1 MKNFAVGMLLA
12 VSMMLAGC
20 GSNSKSGTI
29 NGNWTASLTDSSNG
43 TQVFAFTT
51 SVIQNSDGTL
61 SISNFT
67 FSTNSSCFVSGDT
80 ESGTFAL
87 SGIALGTIV
96 LLLGYHLL
104 RVTRREEAVIGGRP
118 QLAANSAKT
127 EGKEVKADAKADPP
141 ARYTL
146 GPQDQLKI
154 TVFDE
159 PDLSNIYRVDS
170 DGYITFPMI
179 NRVTASGLTPA
190 ELQDRIRTMLASGY
204 IRNPQVRVEVEGY
217 KSQSIIVGGEV
228 RSPGKIPMTGTMTLI
243 EALAAAGSPTS
254 SAASEVIVSRQ
265 KRGPNGVIPNEND
278 VEIIRVNLKEIQLG
292 RAGRDIQ
299 LQDGD
304 IINVPKAQTLYMSGA
319 VRNQGAII
327 YEPGMTVQQAIA
339 VAGGLTDRGSDRRIK
354 ADRIMSDGKVAEVSL
369 RLEDKVQPNDTIKI
383 ANKIF

>member
-1 MKNFAVGMLLA
+1 MPLLA
-12 VSMMLAGC
+12 A
-20 GSNSKSGTI
+20 
-29 NGNWTASLTDSSNG
+29 
-43 TQVFAFTT
+43 
-51 SVIQNSDGTL
+51 
-61 SISNFT
+61 
-67 FSTNSSCFVSGDT
+67 
-80 ESGTFAL
+80 
-87 SGIALGTIV
+87 
-96 LLLGYHLL
+96 LLLTLTTAAQL
-104 RVTRREEAVIGGRP
+104 PAVP
-118 QLAANSAKT
+118 PSPNQPP
-127 EGKEVKADAKADPP
+127 KADAKADQP

-170 DGYITFPMI
+170 DGYVTFPMI
-179 NRVTASGLTPA
+179 NRVTATGLTPA

>member
-1 MKNFAVGMLLA
+1 MPLIAALF
-12 VSMMLAGC
+12 
-20 GSNSKSGTI
+20 
-29 NGNWTASLTDSSNG
+29 
-43 TQVFAFTT
+43 
-51 SVIQNSDGTL
+51 
-61 SISNFT
+61 
-67 FSTNSSCFVSGDT
+67 
-80 ESGTFAL
+80 FAL
-87 SGIALGTIV
+87 TTATQPPTV
-96 LLLGYHLL
+96 PPAPNQP
-104 RVTRREEAVIGGRP
+104 RKP
-118 QLAANSAKT
+118 
-127 EGKEVKADAKADPP
+127 DAKADQP

-154 TVFDE
+154 SVFDE
-159 PDLSNIYRVDS
+159 PDLTNIYRVDS
-170 DGYITFPMI
+170 DGFLTFPLI
-179 NRVTASGLTPA
+179 NRVAASGLTPS
-190 ELQDRIRTMLASGY
+190 ELQDRIRTMLTLY

-217 KSQSIIVGGEV
+217 KSQSVIIGGEV
-228 RSPGKIPMTGTMTLI
+228 RAPGKIPMTGTMTLI

-265 KRGPNGVIPNEND
+265 KRGPNGAVVTDD

-304 IINVPKAQTLYMSGA
+304 IINVPKAQTLYVYGA

-354 ADRIMSDGKVAEVSL
+354 ADRVMPDGKVTEVSL
-369 RLEDKVQPNDTIKI
+369 RLEDKVQPNDTIKV

>member
-1 MKNFAVGMLLA
+1 MPL
-12 VSMMLAGC
+12 
-20 GSNSKSGTI
+20 
-29 NGNWTASLTDSSNG
+29 
-43 TQVFAFTT
+43 
-51 SVIQNSDGTL
+51 
-61 SISNFT
+61 
-67 FSTNSSCFVSGDT
+67 
-80 ESGTFAL
+80 
-87 SGIALGTIV
+87 IAA
-96 LLLGYHLL
+96 LLLTL
-104 RVTRREEAVIGGRP
+104 TAAQSPAVQP
-118 QLAANSAKT
+118 PPSQPP
-127 EGKEVKADAKADPP
+127 KADAKSDQP

-159 PDLSNIYRVDS
+159 PELSNIYRVDS
-170 DGYITFPMI
+170 DGFVTFPMI
-179 NRVTASGLTPA
+179 NRVAASGLTPG
-190 ELQDRIRTMLASGY
+190 ELQDRIRTMLADY
-204 IRNPQVRVEVEGY
+204 IRKPQVRVEVEGY
-217 KSQSIIVGGEV
+217 KSQSVIIGGEV

-265 KRGPNGVIPNEND
+265 KRSATGIVPNEND

-304 IINVPKAQTLYMSGA
+304 IINVPKAQTLYVTGA

-354 ADRIMSDGKVAEVSL
+354 ADRIMPDGKVAEVSL

>member
-1 MKNFAVGMLLA
+1 MPL
-12 VSMMLAGC
+12 
-20 GSNSKSGTI
+20 
-29 NGNWTASLTDSSNG
+29 
-43 TQVFAFTT
+43 
-51 SVIQNSDGTL
+51 
-61 SISNFT
+61 
-67 FSTNSSCFVSGDT
+67 
-80 ESGTFAL
+80 
-87 SGIALGTIV
+87 IAA
-96 LLLGYHLL
+96 LLL
-104 RVTRREEAVIGGRP
+104 T
-118 QLAANSAKT
+118 LATAAQQPTIQSRT
-127 EGKEVKADAKADPP
+127 DQPPKADAKSDQP

-170 DGYITFPMI
+170 DGFITFPMI
-179 NRVTASGLTPA
+179 NRVAASGLTPP

-217 KSQSIIVGGEV
+217 KSQSVIIGGEV

-265 KRGPNGVIPNEND
+265 KRGPNGVVTNEND

-292 RAGRDIQ
+292 RAGRDVQ

-304 IINVPKAQTLYMSGA
+304 IINVPKAQTLYLTGA

-339 VAGGLTDRGSDRRIK
+339 VAGG
-354 ADRIMSDGKVAEVSL
+354 
-369 RLEDKVQPNDTIKI
+369 
-383 ANKIF
+383 